1 MTQGTVR
8 RTHFVGIGGTGM
20 CGLAEILLS
29 LGYKVSG
36 SDLVTTSEVIERLRR
51 LGAEV
56 HTGHAADHVAEADLV
71 VVSSAV
77 AGENPEVR
85 AARERGIPVLK
96 RGQMLAE
103 IMRMKYGVA
112 VAGAHGK
119 TTTTSLTGHVLSE
132 AGLDPT
138 VVVGGR
144 LRALG
149 SHARVGSG
157 DIFVAEADESDG
169 SFLEILPTVA
179 VVTNI
184 DREHLDHYRDLEE
197 ICDAFLRFARG
208 VPFYGAAILC
218 GDDPR
223 LRDIA
228 GLLNRPVLIYGTEPG
243 CYLRA
248 TSILPA
254 ADLSRFEVEAQGR
267 SLGEFTVP
275 LPGRHNVLNALAAI
289 AVALFVGV
297 PVGRVRSG
305 LASFAGVGRRFE
317 IRGEARGVTVVDDY
331 GHHPTEIA
339 AVMRTAREAY
349 PDRRLVVLFQPHRY
363 SRTAA
368 LREEFGPAFR
378 GADVLIVSDVYSA
391 GEAPLAGVTGE
402 SLLEPIRRGS
412 QVAVEYAAQ
421 EAEAIGRA
429 LALLRPGDVLI
440 TLGAGSVSTWGE
452 RILERLGEGV
462 RPGGGAAAA
471 PGCAARVGMTGGRG

>member
-56 HTGHAADHVAEADLV
+56 RAGHAADHVAGADLV

-77 AGENPEVR
+77 ASENPEVR

-243 CYLRA
+243 SHLRA

-254 ADLSRFEVEAQGR
+254 ADLSRFEVETHGR

-317 IRGEARGVTVVDDY
+317 IRGTARGVTVVDDY

-440 TLGAGSVSTWGE
+440 TMGAGSVSTWGE
-452 RILERLGEGV
+452 RILERLGEGA

-471 PGCAARVGMTGGRG
+471 PGCAARVGATGRRG

>member
-1 MTQGTVR
+1 MTQGTIR

-20 CGLAEILLS
+20 CGLAEILLN

-36 SDLVTTSEVIERLRR
+36 SDLVARSEVIDRLKR

-56 HTGHAADHVAEADLV
+56 HAGHAAEHVTGADLV
-71 VVSSAV
+71 VISSAV
-77 AGENPEVR
+77 AATNPEVR
-85 AARERGIPVLK
+85 AARELGIPVLK

-149 SHARVGSG
+149 SHARVGAG
-157 DIFVAEADESDG
+157 DVFVAEADESDG

-179 VVTNI
+179 VITNI
-184 DREHLDHYRDLEE
+184 DREHLDHYKDLDE
-197 ICDAFLRFARG
+197 IYDAFLRFARS

-223 LRDIA
+223 LRQMAA
-228 GLLNRPVLIYGTEPG
+228 GLNKPVLLYGTEPG
-243 CYLRA
+243 CHLRA
-248 TSILPA
+248 TAVHPGPQQ
-254 ADLSRFEVEAQGR
+254 SRFEVEAHGR

-297 PVGRVRSG
+297 PAGRVRRG
-305 LASFAGVGRRFE
+305 LSSFAGVGRRFE
-317 IRGEARGVTVVDDY
+317 IRGEARGITLVDDY

-339 AVMRTAREAY
+339 AVLRTAREAF
-349 PDRRLVVLFQPHRY
+349 PTRRLVVMFQPHRY

-368 LREEFGPAFR
+368 LREEFSPAFR
-378 GADVLIVSDVYSA
+378 GADILILTDIYSA
-391 GEAPLAGVTGE
+391 GEAPIEGVTGQI
-402 SLLEPIRRGS
+402 LGDLIHRGS
-412 QVAVEYAAQ
+412 RVAVEYAPR
-421 EAEAIGRA
+421 EEDAIERA
-429 LALLRPGDVLI
+429 LAVLEPGDVLI

-452 RILERLGEGV
+452 KILARLERDRGPGT
-462 RPGGGAAAA
+462 PGGHAQ
-471 PGCAARVGMTGGRG
+471 GCAAPASMAGRRA

>member
-1 MTQGTVR
+1 MTQGTIR

-29 LGYKVSG
+29 LRYYVSG
-36 SDLVTTSEVIERLRR
+36 SDLAANSEAVARLRR

-56 HTGHAADHVAEADLV
+56 HAGHAAEHVRGADLV

-77 AGENPEVR
+77 RPDNPEVV
-85 AARERGIPVLK
+85 AAREQGIPVLK

-119 TTTTSLTGHVLSE
+119 TTTTSLTGHVLSA

-149 SHARVGSG
+149 SNARLGSG

-184 DREHLDHYRDLEE
+184 DREHLDHYRDLDE
-197 ICDAFLRFARG
+197 ICDAFLRFARS

-218 GDDPR
+218 TDDPR
-223 LRDIA
+223 LREMA
-228 GLLNRPVLIYGTEPG
+228 GRLNKPVLTYGLAPDCHVRASAVEPG
-243 CYLRA
+243 
-248 TSILPA
+248 PA
-254 ADLSRFEVEAQGR
+254 GSRFELFAHGR
-267 SLGEFTVP
+267 ALGQFTVP
-275 LPGRHNVLNALAAI
+275 LPGRHNVLNALAAVS
-289 AVALFVGV
+289 VALFVGV
-297 PVGRVRSG
+297 PPGRIRGG
-305 LASFAGVGRRFE
+305 LASFEGVGRRFE
-317 IRGEARGVTVVDDY
+317 IRGTARGVTVVDDY
-331 GHHPTEIA
+331 GHHPTEVA
-339 AVMRTAREAY
+339 SVVRTAREVY
-349 PDRRLVVLFQPHRY
+349 PRQKIVVLFQPHRY

-368 LREEFGPAFR
+368 LRDEFGPAFR
-378 GADVLIVSDVYSA
+378 GADRVVLTDVYSA
-391 GEAPLAGVTGE
+391 GEAPIAGVTGE
-402 SLLEPIRRGS
+402 SLREPIARDSG
-412 QVAVEYAAQ
+412 VAVDYAAD
-421 EAEAIGRA
+421 EEGAIARA
-429 LALLRPGDVLI
+429 LEILAPGDVLL

-452 RILERLGEGV
+452 KILARLAG
-462 RPGGGAAAA
+462 RPCPRGGKKREQGCDAAADVA
-471 PGCAARVGMTGGRG
+471 ERRR